1 MPIEIELLL
10 AAWDNAKKNAFG
22 GDGWNIDPET
32 GEVIT
37 GEMPDDLAD
46 LVADIDDKMMDL
58 AEHYNSDAGE
68 NIFYGEDD
76 ESPFVGVRYDADD
89 EDRVREAAENL

>member
-1 MPIEIELLL
+1 MTLELELLL
-10 AAWDNAKKNAFG
+10 AAWDNAKKNMFG

-37 GEMPDDLAD
+37 GLMADDLAD

-58 AEHYNSDAGE
+58 AEYHSADRE
-68 NIFYGEDD
+68 IDVLPL
-76 ESPFVGVRYDADD
+76 ES
-89 EDRVREAAENL
+89 AAP

>member
-1 MPIEIELLL
+1 MPVEIELLV

-32 GEVIT
+32 GEVLT

-58 AEHYNSDAGE
+58 VGHYRAADDDS
-68 NIFYGEDD
+68 IFFGEDD
-76 ESPFVGVRYDADD
+76 ESPFVGVRYTSEA
-89 EDRVREAAENL
+89 EDNISDQVENF